1 MRGIRERGLGILH
14 PLKTDR
20 MIKLW
25 CHEARGSSRA
35 VAPANPDS
43 EQSAY
48 MVGGQKESTM
58 DDDALTN
65 ISRAV
70 WQFEEVN
77 SGTSS
82 LVSWKKKYRLR
93 HSLLEVLSV
102 GGWLE
107 KVSKDDGT
115 SVNEDE
121 VFFVATLVDL
131 SDSDRHGDSDEIGCV
146 STFEFKNT
154 ELDDLPFLNSTIAPS
169 EFDMIS
175 RRR

>member
-1 MRGIRERGLGILH
+1 MARYPGTKALGILH

-20 MIKLW
+20 MIKLVPRS
-25 CHEARGSSRA
+25 EGLLAGPF
-35 VAPANPDS
+35 APANPDS

-82 LVSWKKKYRLR
+82 LVSWKKEYRLR
-93 HSLLEVLSV
+93 HS
-102 GGWLE
+102 
-107 KVSKDDGT
+107 
-115 SVNEDE
+115 
-121 VFFVATLVDL
+121 F
-131 SDSDRHGDSDEIGCV
+131 
-146 STFEFKNT
+146 
-154 ELDDLPFLNSTIAPS
+154 P
-169 EFDMIS
+169 
-175 RRR
+175 